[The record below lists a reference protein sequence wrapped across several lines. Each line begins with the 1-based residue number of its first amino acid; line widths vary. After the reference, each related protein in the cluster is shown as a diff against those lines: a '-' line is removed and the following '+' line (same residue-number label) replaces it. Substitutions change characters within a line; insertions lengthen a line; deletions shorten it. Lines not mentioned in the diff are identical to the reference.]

1 MQVETVLLYIV
12 GIVIVL
18 VGVAISI
25 GLHEIGHLVPAKLF
39 GVRVGQY
46 MIGFG
51 PTIFS
56 RKKGETEY
64 GVKAIPLGG
73 YISMAGMYPP
83 KHPGEKART
92 SGLDSFPLESEYES
106 TGDTRR
112 KNFLS
117 TMVQDARTASEDA
130 IPEGAENR
138 VFYKLAVWKRIIIMF
153 GGPFMNIVIAVV
165 LLGVVLCGFGI
176 QQLSTTV
183 QTVSQCALPA
193 TSARQT
199 CEAGDPAAPAA
210 AAGIRVGDTIVSI
223 NGTTI
228 SSWDQETSVIQ
239 KLAGKTVPIV
249 VLREGKRVTLTATPL
264 ASVRYVLNA
273 AGNVVVDSSGK
284 KVTQDVGFL
293 GVGPATE
300 LARQPVTAVLPAL
313 GQNLGGDFGI
323 IAHFPQRIAQV
334 AQAAFGSEA
343 RNPNGP
349 VGVVGVGRMAG
360 EIASTTAVPWAE
372 RLAFLISLVA
382 SLNVALFAFNM
393 IPLLPLDGGHIIGA
407 IWEGV
412 RRFFAAL
419 FKRRDPGP
427 VDIAKLVPLTFVVVI
442 VLGATSLLL
451 VYADIVKPIQLQ

>member
-1 MQVETVLLYIV
+1 METVLLYIV
-12 GIVIVL
+12 GILVVL
-18 VGVAISI
+18 VGVAVSI
-25 GLHEIGHLVPAKLF
+25 GLHELGHLIPAKLF

-64 GVKAIPLGG
+64 GIKAIPLGG

-83 KHPGEKART
+83 KRAGEKSRT
-92 SGLDSFPLESEYES
+92 SGIDSFPLESEYES
-106 TGDTRR
+106 VGSARR
-112 KNFLS
+112 KNFFA

-153 GGPFMNIVIAVV
+153 GGPAMNVVIALV
-165 LLGVVLCGFGI
+165 LLTVVLCGFGI

-183 QTVSQCALPA
+183 QSVSVCALPA

-199 CEAGDPAAPAA
+199 CQAGDPAAPAA
-210 AAGIRVGDTIVSI
+210 AAGVKVGDTVLSI
-223 NGTTI
+223 NGAKITT
-228 SSWDQETSVIQ
+228 WAQETSVIQ
-239 KLAGKTVPIV
+239 KLAGKTVPVV
-249 VLREGKRVTLTATPL
+249 VLRNGKQLTLTATPA
-264 ASVRYVLNA
+264 ASERYVLDSQGKVA
-273 AGNVVVDSSGK
+273 VDSSGK
-284 KVTQDVGFL
+284 KITQDVGFM
-293 GVGPATE
+293 GIGPAPE
-300 LARQPVTAVLPAL
+300 IARQPLTAVIPSL
-313 GQNLGGDFGI
+313 GQNIAGDFQI
-323 IAHFPQRIAQV
+323 IANFPQRIAEV
-334 AQAAFGSEA
+334 AQAAFTTQA
-343 RNPNGP
+343 RDPNGP

-372 RLAFLISLVA
+372 RLSFLLSLVA

-407 IWEGV
+407 VWEGV
-412 RRFFAAL
+412 RRFFAKL

-427 VDIAKLVPLTFVVVI
+427 VDIARLVPLTFVVVI